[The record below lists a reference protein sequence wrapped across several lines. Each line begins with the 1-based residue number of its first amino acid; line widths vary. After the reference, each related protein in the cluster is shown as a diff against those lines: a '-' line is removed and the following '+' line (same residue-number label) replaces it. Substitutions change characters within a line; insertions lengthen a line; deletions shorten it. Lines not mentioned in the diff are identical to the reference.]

1 MHSSSVLLVFTS
13 HGFTFSAI
21 FKCQKTLVNGFWWPS
36 KCVLKQSLIFIKTNE
51 IVWKKFLKVSVVINF
66 KYFLMS
72 KRHFLPCSMVPKT
85 IFFSIFHILNP
96 DKQSYQ
102 DGFRKKNSDVIPVTP
117 GQWPLNILFLTFLP
131 RFV

>member
-21 FKCQKTLVNGFWWPS
+21 FKCQKTLVNGFWWPL
-36 KCVLKQSLIFIKTNE
+36 KCVLKQSLIFINTNE
-51 IVWKKFLKVSVVINF
+51 IVWKEFLKVSVVINF
-66 KYFLMS
+66 YYFLMS
-72 KRHFLPCSMVPKT
+72 KRPFFTMFDGAKNK
-85 IFFSIFHILNP
+85 FFSIFHILNP

-117 GQWPLNILFLTFLP
+117 GH
-131 RFV
+131 